1 MLSARGLRKR
11 YGGHLAVRSLT
22 LDIEPGR
29 IVGLV
34 GNNGAGKTTTIK
46 MLTGLLEPTEGA
58 VRVGPDGGEDP
69 LHARVRQNLGY
80 LPEDSPLYDDMTPL
94 GYLAYFGALYGLDRR
109 ACAERARRLL
119 GRLRLEERHWSM
131 AIGKLS
137 KGSAR
142 KVALARCLLHDPG
155 LVILDEPRSGLDPAT
170 QHVLDS
176 FLLELRAEG
185 KAILLSAHDLDQV
198 ERVCDR
204 VLVMDHGDVVLD
216 GTIQELHGMGG
227 PVEYRVRATVPFPG
241 SRPDG
246 TDHVRHMESWG
257 DVEACLEAVRDAGG
271 RVVDLGSESPRL
283 ADVLQRLVE
292 E

>member
-1 MLSARGLRKR
+1 MLGATGLAKR
-11 YGGHLAVRSLT
+11 YGDHEAVRGFDLS
-22 LDIEPGR
+22 IPEGR

-34 GNNGAGKTTTIK
+34 GNNGAGKTTVIK
-46 MLTGLLEPTEGA
+46 MLAGLLEPTYGT
-58 VRVGPDGGEDP
+58 VRVDGRDP
-69 LHARVRQNLGY
+69 LVAPVRARIGY

-94 GYLAYFGALYGLDRR
+94 GYLAYFGALYGMDRR
-109 ACAERARRLL
+109 TCKSRAKVLL

-131 AIGKLS
+131 SIGKLS

-142 KVALARCLLHDPG
+142 KVALARCLLHDPA

-198 ERVCDR
+198 ERVCDE
-204 VLVMDHGDVVLD
+204 VLVLDHGNVVLR
-216 GTIQELHGMGG
+216 GTLAELHGRGG
-227 PVEYRVRATVPFPG
+227 PMEYRIRATLAFPG

-246 TDHVRHMESWG
+246 TDHVRHVTKWR
-257 DVEACLEAVRDAGG
+257 DVEACLTAIRDADG
-271 RVVDLGSESPRL
+271 RVLDLGSESPRL
-283 ADVLQRLVE
+283 ADVLQSLVE
-292 E
+292 SESG